1 MMVSNEEK
9 EAVAAGGQKYLE
21 LVSGSLHSRKGDFR
35 DRRVDLC
42 IHDGDLARE
51 LDRYH
56 CIDYEPMDVF
66 VSLFASM
73 RTLVYTPYSHH
84 KYNCSSARFWTG
96 VRQGV
101 VADLKTNMG
110 KPHAICDKSR
120 VT

>member
-1 MMVSNEEK
+1 
-9 EAVAAGGQKYLE
+9 VAAGGQKYLE

-66 VSLFASM
+66 CELVREHANSCLHSL
-73 RTLVYTPYSHH
+73 LTP
-84 KYNCSSARFWTG
+84 
-96 VRQGV
+96 
-101 VADLKTNMG
+101 
-110 KPHAICDKSR
+110 
-120 VT
+120 